1 MPRTLGIFVV
11 GLFALGSLNIAS
23 AVTVTN
29 VKASTSTTLHR
40 CKLFT
45 KCRQI
50 KASFGGGILN
60 PYFCAYSVNGQFEC
74 PMTGAP
80 PAAPALPDSACRSMV
95 EQKPGI
101 TALDEFMY
109 LSKADI
115 ENEVACAIE
124 AVVPTT
130 LSLSSGTHLSVNHM
144 TSVAAISFG
153 FLLSALTLGAI

>member
-1 MPRTLGIFVV
+1 MPCTLCLFVV
-11 GLFALGSLNIAS
+11 GLFALSSLSIGS

-45 KCRQI
+45 KCRQV
-50 KASFGGGILN
+50 KVSFGGGTLN
-60 PYFCAYSVNGQFEC
+60 PYFCAYSINGQFEC
-74 PMTGAP
+74 EITSSP
-80 PAAPALPDSACRSMV
+80 PAAPALADSACRSMV

-115 ENEVACAIE
+115 QNEVACAIE
-124 AVVPTT
+124 AIPMT
-130 LSLSSGTHLSVNHM
+130 LPFSSDTQSSVDHM
-144 TSVAAISFG
+144 TSVATIGLA
-153 FLLSALTLGAI
+153 FLVSTLTLSVV